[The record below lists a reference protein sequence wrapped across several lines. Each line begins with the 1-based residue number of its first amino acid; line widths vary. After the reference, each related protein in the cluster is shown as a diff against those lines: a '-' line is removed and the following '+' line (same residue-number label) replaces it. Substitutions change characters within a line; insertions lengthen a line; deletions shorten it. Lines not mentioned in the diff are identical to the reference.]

1 MQDLSQIMAAHDS
14 RRVARA
20 LTEEE
25 EELMEIDSPQGSA
38 QKRSNEKAIETSKQA
53 LVWIQLHGATYRGSR
68 TT

>member
-1 MQDLSQIMAAHDS
+1 MAAHDS

-38 QKRSNEKAIETSKQA
+38 QKRSNEKAKEITKKQNKKKSKNEETA
-53 LVWIQLHGATYRGSR
+53 FVTIP
-68 TT
+68 